1 MQHPSADQSSSCS
14 PGLELGLLTRNR
26 QRKVGA
32 FVFTRLPK
40 TRTSRDMWSS
50 STANG
55 NTRKETKKVIRKSSG
70 ATVGVASFGQT
81 QLNTLD
87 KRFVTMGIAVTRTV
101 DSFQRRLDSNVQ
113 SIMSRMVRELIW
125 NKPSN
130 HWRSKPGICTIGI
143 NCPFMTRCQKRSQER
158 SILRTDIKMIETTF
172 CTSQR

>member
-14 PGLELGLLTRNR
+14 PVLELGLLPRDC

-32 FVFTRLPK
+32 FVFTRLPE

-87 KRFVTMGIAVTRTV
+87 KRFVTIGIAITRTV

-125 NKPSN
+125 NKSSN
-130 HWRSKPGICTIGI
+130 HWRPKPGICMISI
-143 NCPFMTRCQKRSQER
+143 NCPFMTRCQKKNYKKK
-158 SILRTDIKMIETTF
+158 SILHTDNDPDYNLHVTT
-172 CTSQR
+172 